1 MKIVLLWGG
10 EELKFDGGDKNL
22 VGVILVGRNE
32 QFLAGG
38 GGLSPISPS
47 TKNPANYF
55 IFFKK
60 INFSE
65 KTSYKWLMNKP
76 DALIYTF
83 CKHLSFISCCVFPVS
98 ILNVAYKK
106 ACKIA
111 EPKQYEFINTK
122 IFGAHF
128 KIYFSLISC

>member
-47 TKNPANYF
+47 RKNPANYF
-55 IFFKK
+55 IF
-60 INFSE
+60 
-65 KTSYKWLMNKP
+65 
-76 DALIYTF
+76 
-83 CKHLSFISCCVFPVS
+83 
-98 ILNVAYKK
+98 
-106 ACKIA
+106 
-111 EPKQYEFINTK
+111 
-122 IFGAHF
+122 
-128 KIYFSLISC
+128 